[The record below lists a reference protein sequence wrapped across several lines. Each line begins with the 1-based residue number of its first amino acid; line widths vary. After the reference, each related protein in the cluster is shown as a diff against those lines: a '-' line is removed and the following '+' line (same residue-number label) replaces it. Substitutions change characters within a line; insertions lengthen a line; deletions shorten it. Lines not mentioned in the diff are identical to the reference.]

1 VAKPWLVVVLANNL
15 PFAGNG
21 GVVAFKVDDFV
32 GSVEKLAWAK
42 DNGCPWEIKTCAL
55 IAAGGH
61 LEVR

>member
-1 VAKPWLVVVLANNL
+1 
-15 PFAGNG
+15 
-21 GVVAFKVDDFV
+21 VAFKVDDFV